1 MEIRPI
7 FSAMMRNR
15 TGSVLVALQIAITL
29 AIVVNSVFI
38 IGERIKKMNRPTGMD
53 VDNIISIYSRGIGED
68 FNKQESVREDLEAL
82 RAIPGVIAA
91 TSAQHVPLSGS
102 GWGSGLRA
110 EPGDGTAD
118 VGAGRYNVNTQA
130 LEALG
135 VRLESGRT
143 FREDEIKY
151 VENFSYARESVIM
164 TRAMADKLFPDGD
177 AQPGTIVYDNLNR
190 PMTIVGIIEQ
200 MHGAWVNWDKLEQ
213 VMMFP
218 EIGSGS
224 SVYYIIRTE
233 PRERDRVMPVVEET
247 LVGLN
252 DRRVV
257 ERMRTLTETKSRSYR
272 GDRAMAVLL
281 GTVTGLLI
289 MITALGIVGLA
300 SYVVKQRTKQIGT
313 RRAIGARKIDIIRY
327 FLIENW
333 LMTTIG
339 VVFGAAMTI
348 GLNYVLVT
356 QFELTRLDPWYVPG
370 GILVLWGLGLLAVLG
385 PARKAAAI
393 EPAIA
398 TRTV

>member
-118 VGAGRYNVNTQA
+118 VNAGRYNVNTQA
-130 LEALG
+130 LDALG

-177 AQPGTIVYDNLNR
+177 AQPGTTVYDNLNR

-272 GDRAMAVLL
+272 GDRAMAILL

-356 QFELTRLDPWYVPG
+356 QFELARLDPWYVPG

>member
-118 VGAGRYNVNTQA
+118 VNAGRYNVNTQA

-177 AQPGTIVYDNLNR
+177 AQPDSSRT
-190 PMTIVGIIEQ
+190 PSASS
-200 MHGAWVNWDKLEQ
+200 AW
-213 VMMFP
+213 
-218 EIGSGS
+218 
-224 SVYYIIRTE
+224 
-233 PRERDRVMPVVEET
+233 RVC
-247 LVGLN
+247 
-252 DRRVV
+252 
-257 ERMRTLTETKSRSYR
+257 RMSP
-272 GDRAMAVLL
+272 
-281 GTVTGLLI
+281 
-289 MITALGIVGLA
+289 ALYL
-300 SYVVKQRTKQIGT
+300 
-313 RRAIGARKIDIIRY
+313 
-327 FLIENW
+327 
-333 LMTTIG
+333 
-339 VVFGAAMTI
+339 
-348 GLNYVLVT
+348 
-356 QFELTRLDPWYVPG
+356 
-370 GILVLWGLGLLAVLG
+370 
-385 PARKAAAI
+385 KAQ
-393 EPAIA
+393 
-398 TRTV
+398 